1 LCNFAPLMPLRAVL
15 FDLDDTVIVDEAVSR
30 EAFEA
35 VARYA
40 RDKHGAEEARF
51 ARDAAEQAR
60 VLWAAGPCY
69 GFCRYLGISAFECLW
84 GRFEGDGEFAD
95 LRKWAFG
102 FREQVFDHALRQQMI
117 ESVEGSRDLAE
128 AFARERRLL
137 QRLMPDA
144 LEILTRLSGRY
155 TLGLLTN
162 GAPDLQRE
170 KIAASGTESLFSQI
184 VISGV
189 YGIGKPHPEIFL
201 HLTDRLGVS
210 PAEAAMVGNS
220 LERDIRGARDSGI
233 ISIWL
238 KVPGSEEHAPVE
250 PNFTIGG
257 LPELPSLLERIGA

>member
-1 LCNFAPLMPLRAVL
+1 MPLRAVL
-15 FDLDDTVIVDEAVSR
+15 FDLDDTVMVDEAVSR

-35 VARYA
+35 VARHA

-60 VLWAAGPCY
+60 VLWAAGPCSA
-69 GFCRYLGISAFECLW
+69 FCRSLGISAFECLW
-84 GRFEGDGEFAD
+84 GRFEGDGEFAE
-95 LRKWAFG
+95 LRKWAFT

-117 ESVEGSRDLAE
+117 ESGEGSRDLAA
-128 AFARERRLL
+128 AFGRERRLL

-144 LEILTRLSGRY
+144 LEVLNRLSSSY
-155 TLGLLTN
+155 ALGLLTN

-170 KIAASGTESLFSQI
+170 KIVASGTESLFSQI

-189 YGIGKPHPEIFL
+189 YGIGKPRPEIFL

-220 LERDIRGARDSGI
+220 LERDIRGARNSGI

-238 KVPGSEEHAPVE
+238 QVPGSEEHSPVE
-250 PNFTIGG
+250 PDFTIAG
-257 LPELPSLLERIGA
+257 LPELPALLERIGS

>member
-1 LCNFAPLMPLRAVL
+1 MPVRAVL

-35 VARYA
+35 VARHA

-51 ARDAAEQAR
+51 ARDAAEQAKI
-60 VLWAAGPCY
+60 LWEAGPCHT
-69 GFCRYLGISAFECLW
+69 FCRYLGISAFECLW
-84 GRFEGDGEFAD
+84 GRFEGDGELTQ
-95 LRKWAFG
+95 LRKWAFA

-117 ESVEGSRDLAE
+117 ESSEGSRDLAE
-128 AFARERRLL
+128 AFGCERRLL

-144 LEILTRLSGRY
+144 LEVLTRLSSRY
-155 TLGLLTN
+155 ALGLLTN

-170 KIAASGTESLFSQI
+170 KIVASGTESLFNQI

-189 YGIGKPHPEIFL
+189 YGIGKPHREIFL

-220 LERDIRGARDSGI
+220 LERDICGARNSGI

-238 KVPGSEEHAPVE
+238 KVTGSEEHSPVD
-250 PNFTIGG
+250 PDFTISG
-257 LPELPSLLERIGA
+257 LSELPDLLERIGS